1 MATIFDFNSFPKK
14 KVRLIETAQ
23 ELFCK
28 FGVMRVTVEEICRTA
43 RISKM
48 TFYKYFTDK
57 WDIAKAVLDYLINEG
72 LKIYD
77 QLIEQPIPF
86 DQKVEQILMLS
97 NSQVHAL
104 GSAFLDDLVN
114 PDSPLYN
121 YFTEHQKKFREL
133 SIEFLQTAQKQGF
146 LHNQVKMPVAM
157 FMLNRLSELLN
168 DPEFIRLMPN
178 IEERAAEIAALF
190 FHGFA
195 RASLDTK
202 VMAIPNETVTLS
214 GES

>member
-1 MATIFDFNSFPKK
+1 MVTILNFDSLPKK
-14 KVRLIETAQ
+14 KFQLIETAQ
-23 ELFCK
+23 ELFWK
-28 FGVMRVTVEEICRTA
+28 YGVSRVTVEEICRTA
-43 RISKM
+43 KVSKM
-48 TFYKYFTDK
+48 TFYKYFSDK

-77 QLIEQPIPF
+77 QLIEQPVPF

-97 NSQVHAL
+97 NTQVHAL
-104 GSAFLDDLVN
+104 GSAFLDDLVK
-114 PDSPLYN
+114 PDSPLN
-121 YFTEHQKKFREL
+121 TYFAEQQKKFREL
-133 SIEFLQTAQKQGF
+133 AIEFLQNAQQQGL
-146 LHNQVKMPVAM
+146 LHNQIKMPVAL

-168 DPEFIRLMPN
+168 DPEFVRLLPN

-195 RASLDTK
+195 RA
-202 VMAIPNETVTLS
+202 PNKPALTARQNQNVNIS